1 MGISQLN
8 CHAARKKSQ
17 RRMSQE
23 QQQQQQQQDESG
35 NSGEFSTGSGFS
47 GSSRLPL
54 GGKIKESGSAAK
66 KWIASRLSASSTRTS
81 NTSNDTTS
89 DDYESAAL
97 CCPKG
102 RLQLAQQEQY
112 HLDFEMEEEFEQ
124 DFDLYELIQHRPW
137 KPEERVKYDDDAI
150 FWYAHHHPNTFRVRY
165 NFGKQGRGKIKH
177 FPLPRI
183 LSLGASL
190 RTVEAVVAAYP
201 PALLFR
207 HHLQRTTALHA
218 ACAFPSPHFQA
229 GVIQFLLDLN
239 PPSVSQT
246 NRHAFL
252 PIHNACCACLP
263 SPIGLEAIQIL
274 VEAYPQ
280 SISHTNKLGETPL
293 QAARRN
299 QESLPDVLCYLE
311 EIQQQHH
318 QQLHDEQQQNEGVP
332 E

>member
-8 CHAARKKSQ
+8 CHAARKKLQKRRSQ
-17 RRMSQE
+17 RDISQE
-23 QQQQQQQQDESG
+23 TDAG
-35 NSGEFSTGSGFS
+35 GSGDFSMDSGYS
-47 GSSRLPL
+47 GSSGLSV
-54 GGKIKESGSAAK
+54 GDKIKGSTSSAK
-66 KWIASRLSASSTRTS
+66 KWITSRLSASSTRTS
-81 NTSNDTTS
+81 NTSNGTTS
-89 DDYESAAL
+89 DDVV
-97 CCPKG
+97 G
-102 RLQLAQQEQY
+102 LAQEQY
-112 HLDFEMEEEFEQ
+112 YLDFEMEEEFEEHL
-124 DFDLYELIQHRPW
+124 DLYKLIRHRPW
-137 KPEERVKYDDDAI
+137 KPEERFKYDDDAI
-150 FWYAHHHPNTFRVRY
+150 CWYAHHHPNSFRVRY
-165 NFGKQGRGKIKH
+165 DFSKQGRGQIRN
-177 FPLPRI
+177 FPLTRI

-207 HHLQRTTALHA
+207 HHLHRTTVLHA
-218 ACAFPSPHFQA
+218 ACAFPSPFQA

-299 QESLPDVLCYLE
+299 QESLPDVLRYLE
-311 EIQQQHH
+311 EIQQH
-318 QQLHDEQQQNEGVP
+318 QQEQQQHLH
-332 E
+332 

>member
-17 RRMSQE
+17 RRVS
-23 QQQQQQQQDESG
+23 QQQQQQQRRDESG
-35 NSGEFSTGSGFS
+35 NSGDFSMDSGFS
-47 GSSRLPL
+47 GRSRTSL
-54 GGKIKESGSAAK
+54 GGKIKESGSSAK
-66 KWIASRLSASSTRTS
+66 KWIASRLSECSTRTS

-89 DDYESAAL
+89 DDNKIVA
-97 CCPKG
+97 
-102 RLQLAQQEQY
+102 LQLAQQEQY
-112 HLDFEMEEEFEQ
+112 YLDFEMEEEFEP
-124 DFDLYELIQHRPW
+124 DVDLYELIQHRPW

-150 FWYAHHHPNTFRVRY
+150 FWYALHHPNSFRARY
-165 NFGKQGRGKIKH
+165 DFGKQGRGKIKH

-239 PPSVSQT
+239 PPSVAQT

-299 QESLPDVLCYLE
+299 HESLPDVLRYLE
-311 EIQQQHH
+311 EIQQQ
-318 QQLHDEQQQNEGVP
+318 QQTQQHQNEGVP
-332 E
+332 